1 MSRDRGA
8 LRLKADRAENI
19 MPKPSKEFISP
30 KTLIAPGP
38 AGYSHIAK
46 VNSGTIV
53 YLSGQVASD
62 ASGKVVGEGDFEAQV
77 EQVFRNL
84 KIAVEAA
91 GGTMADI
98 VKLNIY
104 LVAEVDQ
111 ADVPKLRA
119 IRDRYVNVEKPRA
132 STLVVVSRLA
142 RPGWLVEIEAIAAL
156 ED

>member
-1 MSRDRGA
+1 MS
-8 LRLKADRAENI
+8 
-19 MPKPSKEFISP
+19 KPSKEFLSP
-30 KTLIAPGP
+30 KTLIPP

-46 VNSGTIV
+46 VNRGTIV
-53 YLSGQVASD
+53 YLAGQVSSD
-62 ASGKVVGEGDFEAQV
+62 ASGKLIGEGNFEAQA

-104 LVAEVDQ
+104 LVAQIDQ
-111 ADVPKLRA
+111 AEVPKLRA
-119 IRDRYVNVEKPRA
+119 IRNRYINVEQPPA

-142 RPGWLVEIEAIAAL
+142 QPGWLIEIEAVAAL
-156 ED
+156 AD

>member
-1 MSRDRGA
+1 MGNPA
-8 LRLKADRAENI
+8 
-19 MPKPSKEFISP
+19 KEFLSP
-30 KTLIAPGP
+30 KTLPP
-38 AGYSHIAK
+38 PRGYSHIAK
-46 VNSGTIV
+46 VRDGTTV
-53 YLSGQVASD
+53 YLAGQVASD
-62 ASGKVVGEGDFEAQV
+62 ASGKLVGEGDFEAQV

-111 ADVPKLRA
+111 ASVPKLRA
-119 IRDRYVNVEKPRA
+119 IRDRYVNAEKPPA

-142 RPGWLVEIEAIAAL
+142 QPGWLIEIEAIAAL
-156 ED
+156 ESDEF

>member
-1 MSRDRGA
+1 MA
-8 LRLKADRAENI
+8 
-19 MPKPSKEFISP
+19 KPSKEFSSP
-30 KTLIAPGP
+30 KTLIPP

-46 VNSGTIV
+46 VNRGTIV
-53 YLSGQVASD
+53 YLAGQVASD
-62 ASGKVVGEGDFEAQV
+62 ASGKLVGEGNFEAQA

-104 LVAEVDQ
+104 LVAQVDQ
-111 ADVPKLRA
+111 AEVPKLRA
-119 IRDRYVNVEKPRA
+119 IRNRYVNTEQPPA

-142 RPGWLVEIEAIAAL
+142 QPGLLIEIEAVAAL
-156 ED
+156 DE

>member
-1 MSRDRGA
+1 
-8 LRLKADRAENI
+8 
-19 MPKPSKEFISP
+19 MP
-30 KTLIAPGP
+30 P

-46 VNSGTIV
+46 VNRGTIV
-53 YLSGQVASD
+53 YLAGQVSSD
-62 ASGKVVGEGDFEAQV
+62 ASGKLVGEGNFEAQV
-77 EQVFRNL
+77 EQVFGNL

-119 IRDRYVNVEKPRA
+119 IRDRYVNVERPPA

-142 RPGWLVEIEAIAAL
+142 RPGWLVEIEAVAAI
-156 ED
+156 EV

>member
-1 MSRDRGA
+1 MA
-8 LRLKADRAENI
+8 
-19 MPKPSKEFISP
+19 KPSKEFLSP
-30 KTLIAPGP
+30 KTLIPP

-53 YLSGQVASD
+53 YLAGQVSSG
-62 ASGKVVGEGDFEAQV
+62 ASGNLIGEGNFEAQV

-84 KIAVEAA
+84 KIA
-91 GGTMADI
+91 
-98 VKLNIY
+98 
-104 LVAEVDQ
+104 VDQ

-119 IRDRYVNVEKPRA
+119 IRDRYVNIEKPPA

-156 ED
+156 EV

>member
-1 MSRDRGA
+1 MS
-8 LRLKADRAENI
+8 
-19 MPKPSKEFISP
+19 KPSKEFSSP
-30 KTLIAPGP
+30 KALIPP

-46 VNSGTIV
+46 VNRGTIV
-53 YLSGQVASD
+53 YLAGQVASD
-62 ASGKVVGEGDFEAQV
+62 ASGKLVGEGNFEAQA

-111 ADVPKLRA
+111 AEVPKLRA
-119 IRDRYVNVEKPRA
+119 IRNRYVNTEKPPA

-142 RPGWLVEIEAIAAL
+142 QPGWLIEIEAVAAL
-156 ED
+156 EE

>member
-1 MSRDRGA
+1 MG
-8 LRLKADRAENI
+8 
-19 MPKPSKEFISP
+19 KPSKEFLSP
-30 KTLIAPGP
+30 KTLMPP
-38 AGYSHIAK
+38 AGYSQIAK
-46 VNSGTIV
+46 INHGTIV
-53 YLSGQVASD
+53 YLAGQVASD
-62 ASGKVVGEGDFEAQV
+62 ASGKLIGEGNFEAQA

-111 ADVPKLRA
+111 AGVPKLRA
-119 IRDRYVNVEKPRA
+119 IRDRYVNVEKPPA

-142 RPGWLVEIEAIAAL
+142 RPGWLVEIEAVAAIQV
-156 ED
+156 

>member
-1 MSRDRGA
+1 MS
-8 LRLKADRAENI
+8 
-19 MPKPSKEFISP
+19 KPSKEFSSP
-30 KTLIAPGP
+30 KTLIPP

-46 VNSGTIV
+46 VNRGTIV
-53 YLSGQVASD
+53 YLAGQVASD
-62 ASGKVVGEGDFEAQV
+62 ASGKLVGEGNFEAQA

-111 ADVPKLRA
+111 AEVPKLRA
-119 IRDRYVNVEKPRA
+119 IRNRYVNTEKPPA

-142 RPGWLVEIEAIAAL
+142 QPGWLIEIEAVAAL